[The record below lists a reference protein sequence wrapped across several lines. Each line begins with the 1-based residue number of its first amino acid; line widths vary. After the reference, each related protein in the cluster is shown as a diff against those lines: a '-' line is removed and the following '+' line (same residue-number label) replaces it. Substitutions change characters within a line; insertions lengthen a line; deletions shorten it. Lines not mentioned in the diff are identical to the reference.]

1 MKTMKQNLVFALIL
15 LFSLSAFSQKDEM
28 KAAGK
33 AINKSNFPEALANL
47 KKVEGMLDGLDD
59 KTRAKFYYY
68 KAKAVSATGN
78 IDESAK
84 AIQTLMTF
92 EKEIGKPKYTKEVK
106 PILDNLIKNLR
117 EKGIKE
123 YQGGKW
129 ALAKNTL
136 AKVFELS
143 SADTV
148 FLQYAGGA
156 ALKDKDYDLTIQH
169 YKKLIDIDYK
179 GIATNY
185 TAVNVKT
192 KARENLGSKLNMDAM
207 VKLGK
212 YTDPKVEKVG
222 PVTGSLYNN
231 LANAYLGKKELDKAK
246 EMVIKGRGYDK
257 NNINLILTQA
267 SIEYELGN
275 KTNFTDLMKEA
286 LELKPNDPSL
296 YFNIGVVSADQGKN
310 DEAIAAYEKAIQL
323 KPDYSDA
330 WLNLAYAKIGD
341 DEKFI
346 KELDA
351 NSNDFDKY
359 DEIQAQRMDM
369 FRNALPT
376 FEKAIEFNKD
386 KIDMLRTMMTMY
398 EHLEMYD
405 KVKEMKA
412 KIDAAQAE

>member
-1 MKTMKQNLVFALIL
+1 MKTIKQNLVFALIL
-15 LFSLSAFSQKDEM
+15 LFSLSVFSQKDEM

-33 AINKSNFPEALANL
+33 AINKNNFPEALANL
-47 KKVEGMLDGLDD
+47 KKVEGMLGSLDD
-59 KTRAKFYYY
+59 KTKAKFYYY
-68 KAKAVSATGN
+68 KAKAVSSTGN
-78 IDESAK
+78 IDESVK
-84 AIQTLMTF
+84 TIQDLINF
-92 EKEIGKPKYTKEVK
+92 ENKIGKPKYTKEVK

-136 AKVFELS
+136 AKVYDLS
-143 SADTV
+143 KNDTS

-156 ALKDKDYDLTIQH
+156 ALKDKDYDLAAKYFQ
-169 YKKLIDIDYK
+169 KLIDLDYK

-185 TAVNVKT
+185 TAVNVET
-192 KARENLGSKLNMDAM
+192 KNRENLGNKINMDAM

-212 YTDPKVEKVG
+212 YTDPKVETVG

-246 EMVIKGRGYDK
+246 EIVVKGRSYDK
-257 NNINLILTQA
+257 GNINLILTQA

-275 KTNFTDLMKEA
+275 KSEFANLMKEV
-286 LELKPNDPSL
+286 LELRPNDPSL
-296 YFNIGVVSADQGKN
+296 YFNIGVVSADQGKIE
-310 DEAIAAYEKAIQL
+310 EAIKSYKKAIEL

-330 WLNLAYAKIGD
+330 WLNLAYAEIAG
-341 DEKFI
+341 DEKFV

-351 NSNDFDKY
+351 NSNNFDKY
-359 DEIQAQRMDM
+359 DEIQAKRMDM
-369 FRNALPT
+369 FRKALVT
-376 FEKAIEFNKD
+376 FEKAQTYNKNRVD
-386 KIDMLRTMMTMY
+386 ILKTMMTMY

-412 KIDAAQAE
+412 KIDAIQTE

>member
-1 MKTMKQNLVFALIL
+1 MKTMKQNLVFTLIL
-15 LFSLSAFSQKDEM
+15 LLSLSVFSQKDEM

-33 AINKSNFPEALANL
+33 AINKNNFPEALENL
-47 KKVEGMLDGLDD
+47 KKVEGMLENLDD
-59 KTRAKFYYY
+59 KTKAKFYYY

-78 IDESAK
+78 IDESVK
-84 AIQTLMTF
+84 TIQSLINF
-92 EKEIGKPKYTKEVK
+92 ENKIGKPKYTKEVK

-129 ALAKNTL
+129 ALAKSTL
-136 AKVFELS
+136 AKVYSLS
-143 SADTV
+143 KTDTS

-156 ALKDKDYDLTIQH
+156 ALKDKDYDLASKYFQ
-169 YKKLIDIDYK
+169 KLIDLNYK

-185 TAVNVKT
+185 TAVNVET
-192 KARENLGSKLNMDAM
+192 KNRENLGNKINMDAM

-212 YTDPKVEKVG
+212 YTDPKVETVG

-246 EMVIKGRGYDK
+246 EIVIKGRNYDK
-257 NNINLILTQA
+257 DNINLILTQA

-275 KTNFTDLMKEA
+275 KDDFTNLMKEV
-286 LELKPNDPSL
+286 LELRPNDPSL
-296 YFNIGVVSADQGKN
+296 YFNIGVVSADQGKIK
-310 DEAIAAYEKAIQL
+310 EAIEAYKKAIEL

-330 WLNLAYAKIGD
+330 WLNLAYAEIAG
-341 DEKFI
+341 DEKFV
-346 KELDA
+346 KELDE

-359 DEIQAQRMDM
+359 DEIQAKRMDM
-369 FRNALPT
+369 FKNALKT
-376 FEKAIEFNKD
+376 FEKALVYNQNRV
-386 KIDMLRTMMTMY
+386 DMLKTMMTMY

-405 KVKEMKA
+405 KVKEMRA
-412 KIDAAQAE
+412 KIDAIQE